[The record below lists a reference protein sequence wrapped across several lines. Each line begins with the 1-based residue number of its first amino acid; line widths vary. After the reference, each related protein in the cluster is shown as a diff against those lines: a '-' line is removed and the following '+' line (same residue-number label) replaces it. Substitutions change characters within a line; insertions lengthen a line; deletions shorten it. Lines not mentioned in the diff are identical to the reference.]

1 MKKGVVVV
9 VVVVVEERKII
20 RKRKWIL
27 ILPFVRSA
35 FEQPTE
41 TFKRLLKKT
50 KILKIEFHSVAVW
63 PNGLIIF
70 SLFGRMNIWPTRI
83 KNGQSK
89 RQICLNTKKISKKW
103 MTFLPKCQILSNT
116 KKPPKRA
123 KYFIFCQIWSHC
135 SVVSDSLSASFQIE
149 NSLFALFIPGTGHS
163 VRIWREIFWH
173 LKRKDTIPVIW
184 RMFTSVSILDHL
196 EFFGNF
202 WGLN

>member
-1 MKKGVVVV
+1 MKKGVVV

-27 ILPFVRSA
+27 ISPFVRHLNNQLKHLSVCWK
-35 FEQPTE
+35 
-41 TFKRLLKKT
+41 KRKC
-50 KILKIEFHSVAVW
+50 LKIDIHSVAVW